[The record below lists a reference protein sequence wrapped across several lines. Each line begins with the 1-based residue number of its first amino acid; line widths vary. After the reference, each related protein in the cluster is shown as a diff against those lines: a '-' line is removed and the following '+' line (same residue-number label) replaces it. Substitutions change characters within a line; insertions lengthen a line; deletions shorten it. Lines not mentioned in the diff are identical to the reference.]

1 MMRRIIWNSWK
12 SIGKLK
18 NMKNQSFEVLFHKQ
32 IRNARRGSKEK
43 SAIKHSWWQSCQPL
57 LEHFLKSNLCMLYV
71 VLKLRKSK
79 IQGFKRY
86 TIWSWN
92 EGVTAI
98 ASRSLQAEGRIL
110 HSAAKSPFCCEM
122 ISQPFCTVLC
132 FPPEVSLHDGRR
144 IPQDERSLRSV
155 AKLAVCCEMISQ
167 SFLCLCEISQ
177 TSFALVKW
185 SLVRPDICY
194 RHLEIFLIR
203 FLLSKSQNSP
213 CKPPIIS
220 FLSF

>member
-1 MMRRIIWNSWK
+1 M
-12 SIGKLK
+12 
-18 NMKNQSFEVLFHKQ
+18 
-32 IRNARRGSKEK
+32 
-43 SAIKHSWWQSCQPL
+43 KHSWWQSCQPL

-71 VLKLRKSK
+71 VSKLRKSI
-79 IQGFKRY
+79 IQCFKRFI
-86 TIWSWN
+86 IWSWN
-92 EGVTAI
+92 EGFTAI

-144 IPQDERSLRSV
+144 TPQDERSLRSI
-155 AKLAVCCEMISQ
+155 AKWAGCFEVISQ

-177 TSFALVKW
+177 ASFSLAKW
-185 SLVRPDICY
+185 SLVLPDICY
-194 RHLEIFLIR
+194 RHWEIFFIR

-213 CKPPIIS
+213 WKPPIIR